1 LRFRA
6 VQEESTDDDR
16 KVAVSEPA
24 GEIRRDAFRDVTDEE
39 WKVLLKVVHILR
51 RTKFG
56 TIALIV
62 HDGRVKQIERA
73 EKIRLR

>member
-1 LRFRA
+1 A
-6 VQEESTDDDR
+6 
-16 KVAVSEPA
+16 AVSERA
-24 GEIRRDAFRDVTDEE
+24 IEIERDGPFEDVTEEE
-39 WKVLLKVVHILR
+39 WEVLLKVAHILR
-51 RTKFG
+51 RTRFG

>member
-1 LRFRA
+1 
-6 VQEESTDDDR
+6 
-16 KVAVSEPA
+16 VSEPA
-24 GEIRRDAFRDVTDEE
+24 GEVRRDTPFQDVTDEE
-39 WKVLLKVVHILR
+39 WEVLLKVVHILR
-51 RTKFG
+51 RTRFG

>member
-1 LRFRA
+1 M
-6 VQEESTDDDR
+6 
-16 KVAVSEPA
+16 SEPA
-24 GEIRRDAFRDVTDEE
+24 GEMRRGAPFQDVTDEE
-39 WKVLLKVVHILR
+39 WEVLLKVVHILR

-62 HDGRVKQIERA
+62 HDGSVKQIERA